1 MKIVNFTKFNES
13 NEEMDDESFLE
24 LIENRPDLDDD
35 SKNIIR
41 DTLEILTREE
51 NTATKSEL
59 IEDIL
64 LQVGDTLDPDL
75 YKSVEQWLKKNKKIC
90 II

>member
-13 NEEMDDESFLE
+13 NEGMDDESFLE
-24 LIENRPDLDDD
+24 LIENRPDLDQD
-35 SKNIIR
+35 SKHIIR

-75 YKSVEQWLKKNKKIC
+75 YKSVEQWLKKK
-90 II
+90 

>member
-41 DTLEILTREE
+41 DTLEILTRDE

-75 YKSVEQWLKKNKKIC
+75 YKSVEQWLKKK
-90 II
+90 

>member
-24 LIENRPDLDDD
+24 LIENRPDLDED

-75 YKSVEQWLKKNKKIC
+75 YKSVEQWLKKK
-90 II
+90 

>member
-24 LIENRPDLDDD
+24 LIENRPNLDDD

-41 DTLEILTREE
+41 NTLEILSRDE

-75 YKSVEQWLKKNKKIC
+75 YKSVEQWLKKK
-90 II
+90 

>member
-24 LIENRPDLDDD
+24 LIENRPDLDED

-41 DTLEILTREE
+41 DTLEILTRDE

-75 YKSVEQWLKKNKKIC
+75 YKSVEQWLKKK
-90 II
+90 

>member
-13 NEEMDDESFLE
+13 NEEMDDESFLKM
-24 LIENRPDLDDD
+24 IENRPDLDDD

-41 DTLEILTREE
+41 DTLELITREK
-51 NTATKSEL
+51 NTTTKSEL

-75 YKSVEQWLKKNKKIC
+75 YKSVEQWLKKK
-90 II
+90 

>member
-75 YKSVEQWLKKNKKIC
+75 YKSVEQWLKKK
-90 II
+90 